1 MILTCDNLI
10 KRGSNLVGWFSGEMV
25 YHRLIH
31 CDLAYALWSFVYWV
45 FGIKWVLPK
54 WVVDF
59 LFAHRNWFGKLLLDI
74 WYVVPLCLMWILWR
88 ERNRQTF
95 EDPERSISQL
105 ESLMIRSIYD
115 WSCVW
120 VGSYLAIPLQI
131 SKNHFFV
138 HCFLG
143 YIVFIIAHIVV
154 YSLNKISLLI
164 QKQKLG
170 R

>member
-25 YHRLIH
+25 YHLLIH

-59 LFAHRNWFGKLLLDI
+59 LFARRNWFGKLLLDI

-131 SKNHFFV
+131 SKNHFFCALFFRV
-138 HCFLG
+138 HCVH
-143 YIVFIIAHIVV
+143 YCT
-154 YSLNKISLLI
+154 YSSLFSE
-164 QKQKLG
+164 
-170 R
+170 